1 MRSAAPGFGIRKLH
15 ISRTHCA
22 KDFTSVLIVQIANL
36 VHQTSGGIARTMAE
50 LRNEYQAL
58 GHQVVVITPSDQFS
72 DQTDET
78 GVRIIQLKAPK
89 VLGWGGYRLIWRRRQ
104 LKKLLIQIV
113 PDIIENHDQTTLWW
127 LGDFAQKI
135 GARNFV
141 FSHESL
147 SQLLTNHLKNSW
159 LANRLADNHHRRI
172 ARGTHN
178 FLCASNFAA
187 LELERIGIDPIRI
200 SLGVDHTQFGSTHE
214 IRSHAHQF
222 HSRNHT
228 VALVGRLSPEKNPQL
243 AIEAMRKICEQRKD
257 IQLVVIGD
265 GPLRERLVERS
276 IDLPITFLGHVT
288 DREFIA
294 SILRMSFC
302 TLNLGDRETFSL
314 STLESLASG
323 TPAIVAKSGA
333 SREILVSGCGVA
345 TSLTPICIAD
355 AIESLLLQDQNTVQV
370 RCQER
375 ASQFTWEKT
384 ANTLLQNYQ
393 TGEFAHHEKVSH
405 DTFAFGQVA

>member
-1 MRSAAPGFGIRKLH
+1 
-15 ISRTHCA
+15 
-22 KDFTSVLIVQIANL
+22 
-36 VHQTSGGIARTMAE
+36 
-50 LRNEYQAL
+50 
-58 GHQVVVITPSDQFS
+58 
-72 DQTDET
+72 
-78 GVRIIQLKAPK
+78 
-89 VLGWGGYRLIWRRRQ
+89 
-104 LKKLLIQIV
+104 
-113 PDIIENHDQTTLWW
+113 
-127 LGDFAQKI
+127 
-135 GARNFV
+135 
-141 FSHESL
+141 
-147 SQLLTNHLKNSW
+147 
-159 LANRLADNHHRRI
+159 
-172 ARGTHN
+172 
-178 FLCASNFAA
+178 
-187 LELERIGIDPIRI
+187 
-200 SLGVDHTQFGSTHE
+200 
-214 IRSHAHQF
+214 
-222 HSRNHT
+222 
-228 VALVGRLSPEKNPQL
+228 
-243 AIEAMRKICEQRKD
+243 MRKICEQRKD

-276 IDLPITFLGHVT
+276 IDLPITFLGHVA

-333 SREILVSGCGVA
+333 SREILASGCGVA

-355 AIESLLLQDQNTVQV
+355 AIESMLLQDQKTVQV

>member
-1 MRSAAPGFGIRKLH
+1 M
-15 ISRTHCA
+15 T
-22 KDFTSVLIVQIANL
+22 
-36 VHQTSGGIARTMAE
+36 E
-50 LRNEYQAL
+50 LRNEYRAL
-58 GHQVVVITPSDQFS
+58 DHQVVVITPSDQFA
-72 DQTDET
+72 DHTDEN
-78 GVRIIQLKAPK
+78 GVRRIQLKAPK

-113 PDIIENHDQTTLWW
+113 PDVIENHDQTTLWW

-135 GARNFV
+135 GAQSFV

-147 SQLLTNHLKNSW
+147 SQLLTSHLKNSW
-159 LANRLADNHHRRI
+159 LANRLADNHHKRI
-172 ARGTHN
+172 ARGTQN
-178 FLCASNFAA
+178 FLCASHFAA
-187 LELERIGIDPIRI
+187 LELERIGIKPIHI
-200 SLGVDHTQFGSTHE
+200 SLGVDHTQFGSNQE
-214 IRSHAHQF
+214 LRSHTDQF
-222 HSRNHT
+222 HGRNHT

-243 AIEAMRKICEQRKD
+243 AIEAMRKICEQRGD

-265 GPLRERLVERS
+265 GPLRQKLVEQS
-276 IDLPITFLGHVT
+276 LGLPITFLGHIA
-288 DREFIA
+288 DREIIA
-294 SILRMSFC
+294 SILRTSFC

-333 SREILVSGCGVA
+333 SREILASGCGVS

-355 AIESLLLQDQNTVQV
+355 AIESMLLQDRSTVQV
-370 RCQER
+370 CCQDR

-384 ANTLLQNYQ
+384 ANTLLQSYQ
-393 TGEFAHHEKVSH
+393 NVEFAYHEKVSH

>member
-1 MRSAAPGFGIRKLH
+1 M
-15 ISRTHCA
+15 
-22 KDFTSVLIVQIANL
+22 LIVQIANL
-36 VHQTSGGIARTMAE
+36 VHQTSGGISRTMTE
-50 LRNEYQAL
+50 LRNEYRAL

-72 DQTDET
+72 DLTDET
-78 GVRIIQLKAPK
+78 GVRRIQLKAPK
-89 VLGWGGYRLIWRRRQ
+89 ILGWGGYRLIWRRRQ

-113 PDIIENHDQTTLWW
+113 PDVIENHDQTTLWW

-135 GARNFV
+135 GAQSFV

-147 SQLLTNHLKNSW
+147 SQLLTSHLKNSW
-159 LANRLADNHHRRI
+159 LANRLADNHHKRI
-172 ARGTHN
+172 ARGTQN
-178 FLCASNFAA
+178 FLCASHFAA
-187 LELERIGIDPIRI
+187 LELERIGIKPIQI
-200 SLGVDHTQFGSTHE
+200 SLGVDHTQFGSNQE
-214 IRSHAHQF
+214 IRNLPHQF
-222 HSRNHT
+222 HGRHHT
-228 VALVGRLSPEKNPQL
+228 VALVGRLSPEKNPCL
-243 AIEAMRKICEQRKD
+243 AIEAMRKICEQRGD

-265 GPLRERLVERS
+265 GPLRQKLVQQS
-276 IDLPITFLGHVT
+276 LGLPVTFLGHIA

-294 SILRMSFC
+294 SILRLSFC

-333 SREILVSGCGVA
+333 SREILASGCGVS

-355 AIESLLLQDQNTVQV
+355 AIESMLLQDQKTVQV

-384 ANTLLQNYQ
+384 AKILLQNYQ
-393 TGEFAHHEKVSH
+393 TSEFAHHEKVSH

>member
-1 MRSAAPGFGIRKLH
+1 M
-15 ISRTHCA
+15 
-22 KDFTSVLIVQIANL
+22 LIVQIANL
-36 VHQTSGGIARTMAE
+36 VHQTSGGISRTMTE
-50 LRNEYQAL
+50 LRNEYRAL

-72 DQTDET
+72 DLTDET
-78 GVRIIQLKAPK
+78 GVRRIQLKAPK

-113 PDIIENHDQTTLWW
+113 PDVIENHDQTTLWW

-135 GARNFV
+135 GAQSFV

-147 SQLLTNHLKNSW
+147 SQLLTSHLKNSW
-159 LANRLADNHHRRI
+159 LANRLADNHHKRI
-172 ARGTHN
+172 ARGTQN
-178 FLCASNFAA
+178 FLCASHFAA
-187 LELERIGIDPIRI
+187 LELERIGIKPIQI
-200 SLGVDHTQFGSTHE
+200 SLGVDHTQFGSNQE
-214 IRSHAHQF
+214 IRNLPHQF
-222 HSRNHT
+222 HGRHHT
-228 VALVGRLSPEKNPQL
+228 VALVGRLSPEKNPFL
-243 AIEAMRKICEQRKD
+243 AIEAMRKICEQRGD

-265 GPLRERLVERS
+265 GPLRQKLVQQS
-276 IDLPITFLGHVT
+276 LGLPITFLGHIA

-294 SILRMSFC
+294 SILRLSFC

-333 SREILVSGCGVA
+333 SREILASGCGVS

-355 AIESLLLQDQNTVQV
+355 AIESMLLQDQKTVQV

-384 ANTLLQNYQ
+384 AKILLQNYQ
-393 TGEFAHHEKVSH
+393 TSEFAHHEKVSH

>member
-1 MRSAAPGFGIRKLH
+1 M
-15 ISRTHCA
+15 T
-22 KDFTSVLIVQIANL
+22 
-36 VHQTSGGIARTMAE
+36 E
-50 LRNEYQAL
+50 LQNEYRAL
-58 GHQVVVITPSDQFS
+58 GHQIVVITPSDHFS

-78 GVRIIQLKAPK
+78 GVRRVQLKAPQ

-135 GARNFV
+135 GALSFV

-159 LANRLADNHHRRI
+159 LANRLADNHHRRL
-172 ARGTHN
+172 ARGIQN

-187 LELERIGIDPIRI
+187 LELERIGIKPIRI
-200 SLGVDHTQFGSTHE
+200 SLGVDHTQFGSNQE
-214 IRSHAHQF
+214 LRSHTHQF
-222 HSRNHT
+222 HGRNHT

-243 AIEAMRKICEQRKD
+243 AIEAMRKICEQRQD

-265 GPLRERLVERS
+265 GPLRQQLVEQS
-276 IDLPITFLGHVT
+276 IDLPITFLGHIA
-288 DREFIA
+288 DREFTA
-294 SILRMSFC
+294 SILRKSFC

-333 SREILVSGCGVA
+333 SCEILASGCGVA

-355 AIESLLLQDQNTVQV
+355 AIESMLS
-370 RCQER
+370 QER
-375 ASQFTWEKT
+375 NTGRVCCRARASHFTWEKT
-384 ANTLLQNYQ
+384 ANTLLQSYQ
-393 TGEFAHHEKVSH
+393 TNELTFHKNVSQN
-405 DTFAFGQVA
+405 TFAFGQVA

>member
-1 MRSAAPGFGIRKLH
+1 M
-15 ISRTHCA
+15 
-22 KDFTSVLIVQIANL
+22 LIVQIANL
-36 VHQTSGGIARTMAE
+36 VHQTSGGISRTMTE
-50 LRNEYQAL
+50 LRNEYRAL

-72 DQTDET
+72 DLTDET
-78 GVRIIQLKAPK
+78 GVRRIQLKAPK
-89 VLGWGGYRLIWRRRQ
+89 ILGWGGYRLIWRRRQ

-113 PDIIENHDQTTLWW
+113 PDVIENHDQTTLWW

-135 GARNFV
+135 GAQSFV

-147 SQLLTNHLKNSW
+147 SQLLTSHLKNSW
-159 LANRLADNHHRRI
+159 LANRLADNHHKRI
-172 ARGTHN
+172 ARGTQN
-178 FLCASNFAA
+178 FLCASHFAA
-187 LELERIGIDPIRI
+187 LELERIGIKPIQI
-200 SLGVDHTQFGSTHE
+200 SLGVDHTQFGSNQE
-214 IRSHAHQF
+214 IRNLPHQF
-222 HSRNHT
+222 HGRHHT
-228 VALVGRLSPEKNPQL
+228 VALVGRLSPEKNPFL
-243 AIEAMRKICEQRKD
+243 AIEAMRKICEQRGD

-265 GPLRERLVERS
+265 GPLRQKLVQQS
-276 IDLPITFLGHVT
+276 LGLPITFLGHIA

-294 SILRMSFC
+294 SILRLSFC

-333 SREILVSGCGVA
+333 SREILASGCGVS

-355 AIESLLLQDQNTVQV
+355 AIESMLLQDQKTVQV

-384 ANTLLQNYQ
+384 AKILLQNYQ

>member
-1 MRSAAPGFGIRKLH
+1 
-15 ISRTHCA
+15 
-22 KDFTSVLIVQIANL
+22 VLIVQIANL
-36 VHQTSGGIARTMAE
+36 VHQTSGGISRTMTE
-50 LRNEYQAL
+50 LRNEYRAL
-58 GHQVVVITPSDQFS
+58 DHQVVVITPSDQFA
-72 DQTDET
+72 DHTDEN
-78 GVRIIQLKAPK
+78 GVRRIQLKAPK

-113 PDIIENHDQTTLWW
+113 PDVIENHDQTTLWW

-135 GARNFV
+135 GAQSFV

-147 SQLLTNHLKNSW
+147 SQLLTSHLKNSW
-159 LANRLADNHHRRI
+159 LANRLADNHHKRI
-172 ARGTHN
+172 ARGTQN
-178 FLCASNFAA
+178 FLCASHFAA
-187 LELERIGIDPIRI
+187 LELERIGIKPIHI
-200 SLGVDHTQFGSTHE
+200 SLGVDHTQFGSNQE
-214 IRSHAHQF
+214 LRSHTDQF
-222 HSRNHT
+222 HGRNHT

-243 AIEAMRKICEQRKD
+243 AIEAMRKICEQRED

-265 GPLRERLVERS
+265 GPLRQKLVEQS
-276 IDLPITFLGHVT
+276 LGLPITFLGHIA
-288 DREFIA
+288 DREIIA
-294 SILRMSFC
+294 SILRKSFC

-333 SREILVSGCGVA
+333 SREILASGCGVS

-355 AIESLLLQDQNTVQV
+355 AIESMLLQDRSTVQV
-370 RCQER
+370 CCQDR

-384 ANTLLQNYQ
+384 ANTLLQSYQ
-393 TGEFAHHEKVSH
+393 NVEFAHHEKVSH